1 MGGLRGSDIIS
12 DMFAAPLVLGLLV
25 SVASG
30 GVIISQDKEQER
42 LLNLLPGLALNLAP
56 VLDIIGGLLPGE
68 ETTTTTTNAPCGGL
82 LGLGLLSPCEET
94 TTAVEETTTTSG
106 GEEATTATEETTT
119 TAAPCG
125 GLLGLGLLAEP
136 CSETTTTTTTT
147 TTTACGG
154 LLGGGLLC

>member
-1 MGGLRGSDIIS
+1 MGLRGSDIIS

-42 LLNLLPGLALNLAP
+42 LLNLLPGLALNLAHDQWLAPLGVTTTRATP

-68 ETTTTTTNAPCGGL
+68 DTTTTTTTAPCGGL

-94 TTAVEETTTTSG
+94 TTA
-106 GEEATTATEETTT
+106 AEETTT
-119 TAAPCG
+119 TAG
-125 GLLGLGLLAEP
+125 GE
-136 CSETTTTTTTT
+136 ETTTATDEATTTATTTTTTT